1 MNLSDLRS
9 EGIDV
14 GLGVAGLF
22 GALLMMSSTA
32 CLRPGKTILA
42 TVGGAASANYVTP
55 LILHITKL
63 GDDPTYSYA
72 IAFLLGFAGLRAIE
86 TVTSKVLPAEPVH
99 HSKRRR

>member
-1 MNLSDLRS
+1 MNLKD
-9 EGIDV
+9 EGIDI
-14 GLGVAGLF
+14 GLGIAGLF
-22 GALLMMSSTA
+22 GALLMMSKTA
-32 CLRPGKTILA
+32 GLNTGRTVLA

-55 LILHITKL
+55 LILHVTKL

-86 TVTSKVLPAEPVH
+86 TLTSKVLTDEPVN

>member
-1 MNLSDLRS
+1 MNLKD

-14 GLGVAGLF
+14 GFAIAGLF
-22 GALLMMSSTA
+22 GALMMMSKTA
-32 CLRPGKTILA
+32 GLNVGKSILS

-63 GDDPTYSYA
+63 DNDPTYSYA

-86 TVTSKVLPAEPVH
+86 SITSKLLANEPTNS
-99 HSKRRR
+99 SKRHR